1 MKKTVKKEL
10 SSENNRKMVES
21 LEDIRSLG
29 KVSRERN
36 DYDSEG
42 RNVVLEGKEIA

>member
-10 SSENNRKMVES
+10 SSENNRKMIES

-29 KVSRERN
+29 KISRERN
-36 DYDSEG
+36 DY
-42 RNVVLEGKEIA
+42 VC